1 MVADQRAHPVVQT
14 LLRRRLEGSR
24 PGARTDGRRVALV
37 IEGGAMRGVVSAGMA
52 SALDQLGLRDA
63 FDEVHGASAGA
74 FNGAFFMAGQ
84 AAYMT
89 SLYWRGF
96 GDPRF
101 VSLRRALRGE
111 GPAFDM
117 DYVVDGIWARG
128 RPLRM
133 DVLLESAAELHC
145 TATDA
150 DTAEIV
156 DLARLRSAEEVRC
169 ALRASARLPWLAGQP
184 VAFRGRRLLDATLA
198 EAIPV
203 QAALTTATDVL
214 VLQTRPEGVEHSG
227 LSGPVGL
234 LTDRYL
240 RTINPGLVHL
250 RRTRSERYDK
260 LSAWLARR
268 AAESALAAPRPV
280 RRRRRGPRSASSA
293 HPPRRRPSASS
304 STAMRRCRWR
314 AARACGRRGWPS
326 RARIPRC
333 STCCAATR
341 AVPRALSSP
350 RRRSSCNAPWTA
362 PAEAESGHRGPR
374 TCNECYVNGVRRAVL
389 PFRRQRSLKRRIVD
403 ALTKSSEAQ
412 ARRCAPRP
420 PRSTRNGP
428 ARGWPA
434 SPARASCISSS
445 CP

>member
-1 MVADQRAHPVVQT
+1 MTITRSLSPDTLVPRMAMVADQRAHPVVRT
-14 LLRRRLEGSR
+14 LRARREACST
-24 PGARTDGRRVALV
+24 PGARRDGRRVALV

-101 VSLRRALRGE
+101 VSMRRALRGR

-117 DYVVDGIWARG
+117 DYVVGGIWARG

-133 DVLLESAAELHC
+133 DVLLGTAMELHC

-156 DLARLRSAEEVRC
+156 DLDDLRSAEEVRC
-169 ALRASARLPWLAGQP
+169 ALRASARLPWLAGEP

-203 QAALTTATDVL
+203 RAPLRSCTDIL

-240 RTINPGLVHL
+240 RTINPGLVEL
-250 RRTRSERYDK
+250 RRTRSERYDE
-260 LSAWLARR
+260 LSAWLGRR
-268 AAESALAAPRPV
+268 AAESAVAVGSAGAAGSAGSAGSAGAAGAAGAAGSAEPAICVIRPPAETPGISQLEHRNEALQV
-280 RRRRRGPRSASSA
+280 AGSEGL
-293 HPPRRRPSASS
+293 
-304 STAMRRCRWR
+304 R
-314 AARACGRRGWPS
+314 AAWMALEGEDPEVLDVLRAYPPGP
-326 RARIPRC
+326 
-333 STCCAATR
+333 T
-341 AVPRALSSP
+341 SSQP
-350 RRRSSCNAPWTA
+350 VTVV
-362 PAEAESGHRGPR
+362 
-374 TCNECYVNGVRRAVL
+374 T
-389 PFRRQRSLKRRIVD
+389 
-403 ALTKSSEAQ
+403 
-412 ARRCAPRP
+412 
-420 PRSTRNGP
+420 
-428 ARGWPA
+428 
-434 SPARASCISSS
+434 
-445 CP
+445 

>member
-1 MVADQRAHPVVQT
+1 MPITRSLSPDTLAPRMAMVADQRAHPVVQT
-14 LLRRRLEGSR
+14 LLRRRHEGSR
-24 PGARTDGRRVALV
+24 PGDRTDGRRVALV

-52 SALDQLGLRDA
+52 SALEQLGLRDA

-101 VSLRRALRGE
+101 VSLRRALRGA

-128 RPLRM
+128 RPLRT
-133 DVLLESAAELHC
+133 DILVESATELHC

-150 DTAEIV
+150 DTAALV
-156 DLARLRSAEEVRC
+156 DLANLRSTKEVRC

-198 EAIPV
+198 EAIPI
-203 QAALTTATDVL
+203 QAALKTATDML

-240 RTINPGLVHL
+240 RTINPGLVAL
-250 RRTRSERYDK
+250 RRTRSARYDE
-260 LSAWLARR
+260 LSAWLGHPAICVIRPPADATGISQLEHRNVALQVAGSEGLR
-268 AAESALAAPRPV
+268 AAWMALEGEDPEVLDVLRAYSSGPV
-280 RRRRRGPRSASSA
+280 RAPESQAPEQRQ
-293 HPPRRRPSASS
+293 
-304 STAMRRCRWR
+304 
-314 AARACGRRGWPS
+314 
-326 RARIPRC
+326 
-333 STCCAATR
+333 
-341 AVPRALSSP
+341 RALD
-350 RRRSSCNAPWTA
+350 
-362 PAEAESGHRGPR
+362 G
-374 TCNECYVNGVRRAVL
+374 
-389 PFRRQRSLKRRIVD
+389 
-403 ALTKSSEAQ
+403 
-412 ARRCAPRP
+412 AR
-420 PRSTRNGP
+420 
-428 ARGWPA
+428 
-434 SPARASCISSS
+434 
-445 CP
+445 

>member
-1 MVADQRAHPVVQT
+1 MAITRSLSPDTLMPRTAMVTDQRAHPVVQA
-14 LLRRRLEGSR
+14 LRRRREEGSA
-24 PGARTDGRRVALV
+24 PGQRTDGRRIALV

-52 SALDQLGLRDA
+52 AALDQLGLRDA

-74 FNGAFFMAGQ
+74 FNGAFFLAGQ

-101 VSLRRALRGE
+101 VSFRRALRGG

-128 RPLRM
+128 RPLRI
-133 DVLLESAAELHC
+133 DVLLATPTDLHC

-150 DTAEIV
+150 DSAAIV
-156 DLARLRSAEEVRC
+156 DLGELRTAEEVRT

-203 QAALTTATDVL
+203 QAPLETCTDIV

-240 RTINPGLVHL
+240 RTINPGLVQL
-250 RRTRSERYDK
+250 RRTRSERYDE
-260 LSAWLARR
+260 LSAWLGRR
-268 AAESALAAPRPV
+268 AAESAGANPVQPAICVIRPPAETTPISQLEYRNEALQV
-280 RRRRRGPRSASSA
+280 AGSEGL
-293 HPPRRRPSASS
+293 
-304 STAMRRCRWR
+304 R
-314 AARACGRRGWPS
+314 AAWMAIEGEDPEVLDVLRAYP
-326 RARIPRC
+326 P
-333 STCCAATR
+333 
-341 AVPRALSSP
+341 
-350 RRRSSCNAPWTA
+350 
-362 PAEAESGHRGPR
+362 GP
-374 TCNECYVNGVRRAVL
+374 TSA
-389 PFRRQRSLKRRIVD
+389 
-403 ALTKSSEAQ
+403 
-412 ARRCAPRP
+412 
-420 PRSTRNGP
+420 GP
-428 ARGWPA
+428 VTVVT
-434 SPARASCISSS
+434 
-445 CP
+445 

>member
-1 MVADQRAHPVVQT
+1 MPITRSLSPDTLVPRTAMVADQRAHPVVQT
-14 LLRRRLEGSR
+14 LLRRRHEGSR
-24 PGARTDGRRVALV
+24 PGARTDERRVALV

-52 SALDQLGLRDA
+52 SALEQLGLRDA

-156 DLARLRSAEEVRC
+156 DLAGLRSAEEVRC

-184 VAFRGRRLLDATLA
+184 VVFRGRRLLDATLA

-203 QAALTTATDVL
+203 QAALTSATDVL

-260 LSAWLARR
+260 LSAWL
-268 AAESALAAPRPV
+268 
-280 RRRRRGPRSASSA
+280 G
-293 HPPRRRPSASS
+293 
-304 STAMRRCRWR
+304 
-314 AARACGRRGWPS
+314 
-326 RARIPRC
+326 
-333 STCCAATR
+333 
-341 AVPRALSSP
+341 
-350 RRRSSCNAPWTA
+350 
-362 PAEAESGHRGPR
+362 
-374 TCNECYVNGVRRAVL
+374 RRAVE
-389 PFRRQRSLKRRIVD
+389 SA
-403 ALTKSSEAQ
+403 ALAG
-412 ARRCAPRP
+412 APAAPAGESAIPAAPPHEGQPAICVIRP
-420 PRSTRNGP
+420 PAETTVISQLEYRNEALQVAGSEGLRAAWMAVEGEDPEVLDVLRGYPSGP
-428 ARGWPA
+428 ARAPE
-434 SPARASCISSS
+434 PETPEQRQRALEGAG
-445 CP
+445 

>member
-1 MVADQRAHPVVQT
+1 MPITRSLSPDTLAPRTAMVADQRAHPVVQT
-14 LLRRRLEGSR
+14 LLRRRDEGSR
-24 PGARTDGRRVALV
+24 PGVRTDDRRVALV

-128 RPLRM
+128 RPLRT
-133 DVLLESAAELHC
+133 DVLLESATELHC

-156 DLARLRSAEEVRC
+156 DLAPLRSAEEVRC

-240 RTINPGLVHL
+240 RTINPRLVHL
-250 RRTRSERYDK
+250 RRTRSERYDT
-260 LSAWLARR
+260 LSAWLGRR
-268 AAESALAAPRPV
+268 AAESAAPARGSANPTAAMLDGQPAICVIRPPAETTV
-280 RRRRRGPRSASSA
+280 ISQLEYRNEALQVAGSEGL
-293 HPPRRRPSASS
+293 
-304 STAMRRCRWR
+304 R
-314 AARACGRRGWPS
+314 AAWMAVEGEDPEVLDVLRGYPS
-326 RARIPRC
+326 
-333 STCCAATR
+333 
-341 AVPRALSSP
+341 
-350 RRRSSCNAPWTA
+350 
-362 PAEAESGHRGPR
+362 
-374 TCNECYVNGVRRAVL
+374 
-389 PFRRQRSLKRRIVD
+389 
-403 ALTKSSEAQ
+403 
-412 ARRCAPRP
+412 
-420 PRSTRNGP
+420 GP
-428 ARGWPA
+428 ARAPEPETPEQPQRRLDG
-434 SPARASCISSS
+434 AR
-445 CP
+445 

>member
-1 MVADQRAHPVVQT
+1 MPITRSLSPDTLAPRMAMVADQRAHPVVQT
-14 LLRRRLEGSR
+14 LLRRRQEGSR

-52 SALDQLGLRDA
+52 SALDQLGLRDG

-101 VSLRRALRGE
+101 VSLRRALRGR

-128 RPLRM
+128 RPLRI
-133 DVLLESAAELHC
+133 DVLLESATELHC

-150 DTAEIV
+150 DTAAIV
-156 DLARLRSAEEVRC
+156 DLANLRSAEEVRC

-184 VAFRGRRLLDATLA
+184 VAFRDRRLLDATLA

-203 QAALTTATDVL
+203 QAALKTATDML

-240 RTINPGLVHL
+240 RTINPGLVAL
-250 RRTRSERYDK
+250 RRTRSERYDE
-260 LSAWLARR
+260 LSAWLGRR
-268 AAESALAAPRPV
+268 AAESATPAAGADAGRPAICV
-280 RRRRRGPRSASSA
+280 IRPPADATGISQLEHRNVALQVAGSEGLRAAWMALEGEDPEVLDVLRAYSSA
-293 HPPRRRPSASS
+293 P
-304 STAMRRCRWR
+304 
-314 AARACGRRGWPS
+314 
-326 RARIPRC
+326 
-333 STCCAATR
+333 
-341 AVPRALSSP
+341 AVDPESQPLEQCQRALD
-350 RRRSSCNAPWTA
+350 
-362 PAEAESGHRGPR
+362 G
-374 TCNECYVNGVRRAVL
+374 
-389 PFRRQRSLKRRIVD
+389 
-403 ALTKSSEAQ
+403 
-412 ARRCAPRP
+412 AR
-420 PRSTRNGP
+420 
-428 ARGWPA
+428 
-434 SPARASCISSS
+434 
-445 CP
+445 

>member
-1 MVADQRAHPVVQT
+1 MPITRSLSPDTLAPRMAMVADQRAHPVVQT
-14 LLRRRLEGSR
+14 LLRRRHEGSR
-24 PGARTDGRRVALV
+24 PGDRTDGRRVALV

-52 SALDQLGLRDA
+52 SALEQLGLRDA

-101 VSLRRALRGE
+101 VSLRRALRGA

-128 RPLRM
+128 RPLRT
-133 DVLLESAAELHC
+133 DILVESATELHC

-150 DTAEIV
+150 DTAALV
-156 DLARLRSAEEVRC
+156 DLANLRSTKEVRC

-198 EAIPV
+198 EAIPI
-203 QAALTTATDVL
+203 QAALKTATDML

-240 RTINPGLVHL
+240 RTINPGLVAL
-250 RRTRSERYDK
+250 RRTRSARYDE
-260 LSAWLARR
+260 LSAWLGRR
-268 AAESALAAPRPV
+268 AAESATLDTNTDAGHPAICVIRPPADATGISQLEHRNVALQVAGSEGLRAAWMALEGEDPEVLDVLRAYSSGPV
-280 RRRRRGPRSASSA
+280 RAPESQAPEQRQ
-293 HPPRRRPSASS
+293 
-304 STAMRRCRWR
+304 
-314 AARACGRRGWPS
+314 
-326 RARIPRC
+326 
-333 STCCAATR
+333 
-341 AVPRALSSP
+341 RALD
-350 RRRSSCNAPWTA
+350 
-362 PAEAESGHRGPR
+362 G
-374 TCNECYVNGVRRAVL
+374 
-389 PFRRQRSLKRRIVD
+389 
-403 ALTKSSEAQ
+403 
-412 ARRCAPRP
+412 AR
-420 PRSTRNGP
+420 
-428 ARGWPA
+428 
-434 SPARASCISSS
+434 
-445 CP
+445 

>member
-1 MVADQRAHPVVQT
+1 MPITRSLSPDTLVPRMAMVADQRDHPVVRV
-14 LLRRRLEGSR
+14 LRRRREEGSR
-24 PGARTDGRRVALV
+24 PGARSDGRRVALV

-52 SALDQLGLRDA
+52 AALDQLGLRDA

-101 VSLRRALRGE
+101 VSLRRALRGQ

-133 DVLLESAAELHC
+133 DVLLASGIDLHC

-156 DLARLRSAEEVRC
+156 DLAGLRSAEAVRC
-169 ALRASARLPWLAGQP
+169 ALRASARLPWLAGNP

-198 EAIPV
+198 EAIPA
-203 QAALTTATDVL
+203 QAALKTATDLL

-240 RTINPGLVHL
+240 RTINPRLVEL
-250 RRTRSERYDK
+250 RRTRSARYDE
-260 LSAWLARR
+260 LSAWLGRR
-268 AAESALAAPRPV
+268 AAESAVAAEGSP
-280 RRRRRGPRSASSA
+280 
-293 HPPRRRPSASS
+293 
-304 STAMRRCRWR
+304 
-314 AARACGRRGWPS
+314 GRRGGV
-326 RARIPRC
+326 
-333 STCCAATR
+333 ATPDGGDAGEPAICVVR
-341 AVPRALSSP
+341 P
-350 RRRSSCNAPWTA
+350 
-362 PAEAESGHRGPR
+362 PAETTPISQLEHR
-374 TCNECYVNGVRRAVL
+374 NEALQVAGSEGLRAAWMAIEGEDPEVL
-389 PFRRQRSLKRRIVD
+389 DVLRAYPPSALGGGD
-403 ALTKSSEAQ
+403 APPAPEA
-412 ARRCAPRP
+412 PHVLDG
-420 PRSTRNGP
+420 TR
-428 ARGWPA
+428 
-434 SPARASCISSS
+434 
-445 CP
+445 

>member
-1 MVADQRAHPVVQT
+1 MPITRSLSPDTLAPRIAMVADQRSHPVIRT
-14 LLRRRLEGSR
+14 LLRRRDEGSR
-24 PGARTDGRRVALV
+24 PGARTDGRCVALV

-52 SALDQLGLRDA
+52 SALDQLGLREA

-101 VSLRRALRGE
+101 VSLRRALKGE

-128 RPLRM
+128 RPLRI
-133 DVLLESAAELHC
+133 DVLLETAAELHC

-150 DTAEIV
+150 DTAAIV
-156 DLARLRSAEEVRC
+156 DLADLRCAEEVRC

-184 VAFRGRRLLDATLA
+184 VEFRGHRLLDATLA

-203 QAALTTATDVL
+203 HAALKTATDLL

-240 RTINPGLVHL
+240 RTINPGLVQL

-260 LSAWLARR
+260 LSAWLGRR
-268 AAESALAAPRPV
+268 AEESASAATIGHGGEPAICVIRPPAGTTAISQLEYRNEALQV
-280 RRRRRGPRSASSA
+280 AGSEGLRAAWMAVEGEDPEVLDVLRGYSSASTGEA
-293 HPPRRRPSASS
+293 DRETLAEEQ
-304 STAMRRCRWR
+304 R
-314 AARACGRRGWPS
+314 AAGG
-326 RARIPRC
+326 AR
-333 STCCAATR
+333 
-341 AVPRALSSP
+341 
-350 RRRSSCNAPWTA
+350 
-362 PAEAESGHRGPR
+362 
-374 TCNECYVNGVRRAVL
+374 
-389 PFRRQRSLKRRIVD
+389 
-403 ALTKSSEAQ
+403 
-412 ARRCAPRP
+412 
-420 PRSTRNGP
+420 
-428 ARGWPA
+428 
-434 SPARASCISSS
+434 
-445 CP
+445 

>member
-1 MVADQRAHPVVQT
+1 MPITRSLSRDTLVPLTAMVADQRAHPVVQT
-14 LLRRRLEGSR
+14 LLRRRREGSR
-24 PGARTDGRRVALV
+24 PGARTDGRRVALA

-52 SALDQLGLRDA
+52 SALEQLGLRDA

-101 VSLRRALRGE
+101 VSFRRAFRGG

-133 DVLLESAAELHC
+133 DVLLESATELHC

-150 DTAEIV
+150 DTAAIV
-156 DLARLRSAEEVRC
+156 DLAGLRSAEEVRC

-184 VAFRGRRLLDATLA
+184 VTFRDRRLLDATLA

-203 QAALTTATDVL
+203 HAALTSATDVL

-240 RTINPGLVHL
+240 RTINPGLVAL
-250 RRTRSERYDK
+250 RRNRSERYDE

-268 AAESALAAPRPV
+268 AAESAAAAAGEESREPAICVIRP
-280 RRRRRGPRSASSA
+280 
-293 HPPRRRPSASS
+293 
-304 STAMRRCRWR
+304 
-314 AARACGRRGWPS
+314 
-326 RARIPRC
+326 
-333 STCCAATR
+333 
-341 AVPRALSSP
+341 
-350 RRRSSCNAPWTA
+350 
-362 PAEAESGHRGPR
+362 PAEATAISQLEHR
-374 TCNECYVNGVRRAVL
+374 NEALQVAGSVGLRAAWMAVEGEDPEVL
-389 PFRRQRSLKRRIVD
+389 DVLRGYASAPVG
-403 ALTKSSEAQ
+403 SE
-412 ARRCAPRP
+412 PVT
-420 PRSTRNGP
+420 SVT
-428 ARGWPA
+428 
-434 SPARASCISSS
+434 
-445 CP
+445 

>member
-14 LLRRRLEGSR
+14 LLRRRFEGSR
-24 PGARTDGRRVALV
+24 PGARTDDRRVALV

-156 DLARLRSAEEVRC
+156 DLAPLRSAEEVRC

-268 AAESALAAPRPV
+268 AVESASPAAPGADAGRPAICV
-280 RRRRRGPRSASSA
+280 IR
-293 HPPRRRPSASS
+293 PPAETTTISQLEYRNEALQVAGSEGL
-304 STAMRRCRWR
+304 R
-314 AARACGRRGWPS
+314 AAWMAVEGEDPEVLDVLRGYPS
-326 RARIPRC
+326 
-333 STCCAATR
+333 
-341 AVPRALSSP
+341 
-350 RRRSSCNAPWTA
+350 
-362 PAEAESGHRGPR
+362 
-374 TCNECYVNGVRRAVL
+374 
-389 PFRRQRSLKRRIVD
+389 
-403 ALTKSSEAQ
+403 
-412 ARRCAPRP
+412 
-420 PRSTRNGP
+420 GP
-428 ARGWPA
+428 ARALEPETPEQLQRALDG
-434 SPARASCISSS
+434 AR
-445 CP
+445 

>member
-1 MVADQRAHPVVQT
+1 MPITRSLSPDTLAPRMAMVADQRAHPVVQT
-14 LLRRRLEGSR
+14 LLRRRDEGSR

-101 VSLRRALRGE
+101 VSLRRALRGR

-117 DYVVDGIWARG
+117 DYVVDGIWAQG
-128 RPLRM
+128 RPLRI
-133 DVLLESAAELHC
+133 DVMLESVAELHC

-156 DLARLRSAEEVRC
+156 DLAELHSPAEVRC

-184 VAFRGRRLLDATLA
+184 VSFRGRRLLDATLA

-203 QAALTTATDVL
+203 QRALKTATDVL

-227 LSGPVGL
+227 LAGPVGL

-240 RTINPGLVHL
+240 RTINPALVAL
-250 RRTRSERYDK
+250 RRSRSERYDE
-260 LSAWLARR
+260 LSAWLGRQAAQSGTSRTGADAGRPAICVIRPPADATGISQLEHRNVALQVAGSEGLR
-268 AAESALAAPRPV
+268 AAWMALEGEDPEVLDVLRAYSSRPV
-280 RRRRRGPRSASSA
+280 ENPE
-293 HPPRRRPSASS
+293 PPAPGQRQ
-304 STAMRRCRWR
+304 
-314 AARACGRRGWPS
+314 
-326 RARIPRC
+326 
-333 STCCAATR
+333 
-341 AVPRALSSP
+341 RALD
-350 RRRSSCNAPWTA
+350 
-362 PAEAESGHRGPR
+362 G
-374 TCNECYVNGVRRAVL
+374 
-389 PFRRQRSLKRRIVD
+389 
-403 ALTKSSEAQ
+403 
-412 ARRCAPRP
+412 AR
-420 PRSTRNGP
+420 
-428 ARGWPA
+428 
-434 SPARASCISSS
+434 
-445 CP
+445 

>member
-1 MVADQRAHPVVQT
+1 MPITRSLSPDTLAPRMAMVADQRGHPVIQT
-14 LLRRRLEGSR
+14 LLRRREEGSR

-84 AAYMT
+84 AAYLT

-117 DYVVDGIWARG
+117 DYVIDGIWARG
-128 RPLRM
+128 RPLRI
-133 DVLLESAAELHC
+133 DVLLESAIELHC

-150 DTAEIV
+150 DTAAIV
-156 DLARLRSAEEVRC
+156 DLADLRSTEEVRC

-203 QAALTTATDVL
+203 QAALKTATDVL

-240 RTINPGLVHL
+240 RTINPGLVAL
-250 RRTRSERYDK
+250 RRTRSERYDE
-260 LSAWLARR
+260 LSAWLGRR
-268 AAESALAAPRPV
+268 AAESAAAAQAGQASRVGQAGQAGQPAICVIRP
-280 RRRRRGPRSASSA
+280 
-293 HPPRRRPSASS
+293 
-304 STAMRRCRWR
+304 
-314 AARACGRRGWPS
+314 
-326 RARIPRC
+326 
-333 STCCAATR
+333 
-341 AVPRALSSP
+341 
-350 RRRSSCNAPWTA
+350 
-362 PAEAESGHRGPR
+362 PAEATAISQLEYRNEALQVAGSEGLRSAWMAVEGEDPEVLDVLRAYSRGP
-374 TCNECYVNGVRRAVL
+374 TGDPGTHTPHPSQCG
-389 PFRRQRSLKRRIVD
+389 
-403 ALTKSSEAQ
+403 LTVPAE
-412 ARRCAPRP
+412 P
-420 PRSTRNGP
+420 GP
-428 ARGWPA
+428 AIADAHRNP
-434 SPARASCISSS
+434 SRTPNL
-445 CP
+445 

>member
-1 MVADQRAHPVVQT
+1 MPITRSLSPDTLAPRMAMVADQRAHPVIQT
-14 LLRRRLEGSR
+14 LLRRRLEASR

-52 SALDQLGLRDA
+52 SAIDQLGLRDA

-101 VSLRRALRGE
+101 VSLRRALRGR

-128 RPLRM
+128 RPLRI
-133 DVLLESAAELHC
+133 DVLLESATELHC

-150 DTAEIV
+150 DTAAIV
-156 DLARLRSAEEVRC
+156 DLANLRSAEEVRC

-184 VAFRGRRLLDATLA
+184 VAFRDRRLLDATLA
-198 EAIPV
+198 EAIPI
-203 QAALTTATDVL
+203 QAALKTATDVL

-240 RTINPGLVHL
+240 RTINPGLVQL

-260 LSAWLARR
+260 LSAWLGRR
-268 AAESALAAPRPV
+268 AAESATSAAPGADAGGPAICVIRPPADATGISQLEHRNV
-280 RRRRRGPRSASSA
+280 ALQVAGSEGL
-293 HPPRRRPSASS
+293 
-304 STAMRRCRWR
+304 R
-314 AARACGRRGWPS
+314 AAWMALEGEDPEVLDVLRAYSSGP
-326 RARIPRC
+326 
-333 STCCAATR
+333 ATAPESQAPEQR
-341 AVPRALSSP
+341 QRAL
-350 RRRSSCNAPWTA
+350 
-362 PAEAESGHRGPR
+362 GG
-374 TCNECYVNGVRRAVL
+374 
-389 PFRRQRSLKRRIVD
+389 
-403 ALTKSSEAQ
+403 
-412 ARRCAPRP
+412 AR
-420 PRSTRNGP
+420 
-428 ARGWPA
+428 
-434 SPARASCISSS
+434 
-445 CP
+445 

>member
-1 MVADQRAHPVVQT
+1 MPITRSLSPDTLVPRMAMVADQRAHPVVQT
-14 LLRRRLEGSR
+14 LLRRRHEGSR

-52 SALDQLGLRDA
+52 SALDQLKLRDA

-101 VSLRRALRGE
+101 VSLRRALRGQ

-128 RPLRM
+128 RPLRI
-133 DVLLESAAELHC
+133 DVLLESATELHC

-150 DTAEIV
+150 DTAAIV
-156 DLARLRSAEEVRC
+156 DLANLRSTEEVRC

-203 QAALTTATDVL
+203 QAALQTATDVL

-240 RTINPGLVHL
+240 RTINPGLVQL

-260 LSAWLARR
+260 LSAWLGRR
-268 AAESALAAPRPV
+268 AAESATPAAGADAGQPAICVIRP
-280 RRRRRGPRSASSA
+280 PAD
-293 HPPRRRPSASS
+293 
-304 STAMRRCRWR
+304 AMGISQLEHRNVALQVAGSEGLR
-314 AARACGRRGWPS
+314 AAWMALEGEDPEVLDVLRAYSSGPAIDHES
-326 RARIPRC
+326 QTPEQ
-333 STCCAATR
+333 
-341 AVPRALSSP
+341 PQRALD
-350 RRRSSCNAPWTA
+350 
-362 PAEAESGHRGPR
+362 G
-374 TCNECYVNGVRRAVL
+374 
-389 PFRRQRSLKRRIVD
+389 
-403 ALTKSSEAQ
+403 
-412 ARRCAPRP
+412 AR
-420 PRSTRNGP
+420 
-428 ARGWPA
+428 
-434 SPARASCISSS
+434 
-445 CP
+445 

>member
-1 MVADQRAHPVVQT
+1 MVADQRSHPVIRT
-14 LLRRRLEGSR
+14 LLRRRDEGSR
-24 PGARTDGRRVALV
+24 PGARTDGRCVALV

-52 SALDQLGLRDA
+52 SALDQLGLREA

-101 VSLRRALRGE
+101 VSFRRALKGE

-128 RPLRM
+128 RPLRI
-133 DVLLESAAELHC
+133 DVLLETAAELHC

-150 DTAEIV
+150 DTAAIV
-156 DLARLRSAEEVRC
+156 DLANLRCAEEVRC

-184 VAFRGRRLLDATLA
+184 VEFRGHRLLDATLA

-203 QAALTTATDVL
+203 HAALKTATDLL

-240 RTINPGLVHL
+240 RTINPGLVQL

-260 LSAWLARR
+260 LSAWLGRR
-268 AAESALAAPRPV
+268 AEESASAATTDHGGEPAICVIRPPAGTTAISQLEYRNEALQV
-280 RRRRRGPRSASSA
+280 AGSEGLRAAWMAVEGEDPEVLDVLRGYSSASTGEA
-293 HPPRRRPSASS
+293 VRENLAEEQ
-304 STAMRRCRWR
+304 R
-314 AARACGRRGWPS
+314 AAGG
-326 RARIPRC
+326 AR
-333 STCCAATR
+333 
-341 AVPRALSSP
+341 
-350 RRRSSCNAPWTA
+350 
-362 PAEAESGHRGPR
+362 
-374 TCNECYVNGVRRAVL
+374 
-389 PFRRQRSLKRRIVD
+389 
-403 ALTKSSEAQ
+403 
-412 ARRCAPRP
+412 
-420 PRSTRNGP
+420 
-428 ARGWPA
+428 
-434 SPARASCISSS
+434 
-445 CP
+445 

>member
-1 MVADQRAHPVVQT
+1 MAITRSLSPDTLMPRTAMVTDQRAHPVVQA
-14 LLRRRLEGSR
+14 LRRRREQGSA
-24 PGARTDGRRVALV
+24 PGRRTDGRRIALV

-52 SALDQLGLRDA
+52 AALDQLGLCDA

-74 FNGAFFMAGQ
+74 FNGAFFLAGQ

-101 VSLRRALRGE
+101 VSFRRALRGD

-133 DVLLESAAELHC
+133 DVLLATPTDLHC

-150 DTAEIV
+150 DSAAIV
-156 DLARLRSAEEVRC
+156 DLADLRSAEDVRT

-203 QAALTTATDVL
+203 QAALETCTDIV

-240 RTINPGLVHL
+240 RTINPGLVEL
-250 RRTRSERYDK
+250 RRTRSVRYDE
-260 LSAWLARR
+260 LSAWLGRR
-268 AAESALAAPRPV
+268 AAESA
-280 RRRRRGPRSASSA
+280 RGSGPAGAGSASGDGGAEERSAEAAQAANPVQPSICVIR
-293 HPPRRRPSASS
+293 PPAQA
-304 STAMRRCRWR
+304 TAISQLEYRNEALQVAGSEGLR
-314 AARACGRRGWPS
+314 AAWMAIEGEDPEVLDVLRAYPPGP
-326 RARIPRC
+326 
-333 STCCAATR
+333 
-341 AVPRALSSP
+341 
-350 RRRSSCNAPWTA
+350 TA
-362 PAEAESGHRGPR
+362 DGPV
-374 TCNECYVNGVRRAVL
+374 TVV
-389 PFRRQRSLKRRIVD
+389 
-403 ALTKSSEAQ
+403 T
-412 ARRCAPRP
+412 
-420 PRSTRNGP
+420 
-428 ARGWPA
+428 
-434 SPARASCISSS
+434 
-445 CP
+445 

>member
-1 MVADQRAHPVVQT
+1 MVADQRAHPVIQT
-14 LLRRRLEGSR
+14 LLRRRAEGSR
-24 PGARTDGRRVALV
+24 PGARSDGRRVALV

-101 VSLRRALRGE
+101 VSFRRALRGD

-117 DYVVDGIWARG
+117 DYVIDGIWSRG

-133 DVLLESAAELHC
+133 DVLLETAAELHC

-150 DTAEIV
+150 DAAVIV
-156 DLARLRSAEEVRC
+156 DLAELRSAEEVRC

-184 VAFRGRRLLDATLA
+184 VVFRGRRLLDATLA

-203 QAALTTATDVL
+203 EAALRTATDIL

-240 RTINPGLVHL
+240 RTINPGLVKL
-250 RRTRSERYDK
+250 RRTRSQRYDE

-268 AAESALAAPRPV
+268 AAESATGAPPAGQPAGTDGHAGQPAICVIRP
-280 RRRRRGPRSASSA
+280 
-293 HPPRRRPSASS
+293 
-304 STAMRRCRWR
+304 
-314 AARACGRRGWPS
+314 
-326 RARIPRC
+326 
-333 STCCAATR
+333 
-341 AVPRALSSP
+341 
-350 RRRSSCNAPWTA
+350 
-362 PAEAESGHRGPR
+362 PAEATPISQLEYRNEALQVAGSEGLRAAWMAVEGEDPEVLDVLRG
-374 TCNECYVNGVRRAVL
+374 Y
-389 PFRRQRSLKRRIVD
+389 
-403 ALTKSSEAQ
+403 SSATD
-412 ARRCAPRP
+412 PV
-420 PRSTRNGP
+420 TLVT
-428 ARGWPA
+428 
-434 SPARASCISSS
+434 
-445 CP
+445 

>member
-1 MVADQRAHPVVQT
+1 MAITRSLSPDTLAPRLAMVADQRAHPVVQA
-14 LLRRRLEGSR
+14 LRARRAQGST
-24 PGARTDGRRVALV
+24 PGARRDGRRVALV

-101 VSLRRALRGE
+101 VSMRRALRGR

-133 DVLLESAAELHC
+133 DVLLGTAMELHC

-150 DTAEIV
+150 DTAAIV
-156 DLARLRSAEEVRC
+156 DLGDLGTAEEVRC
-169 ALRASARLPWLAGQP
+169 ALRASARLPWLAGDP

-203 QAALTTATDVL
+203 QAALRSATDIL

-240 RTINPGLVHL
+240 RTINPGLVEL

-260 LSAWLARR
+260 LSAWLGRR
-268 AAESALAAPRPV
+268 AAESAVAGGGAAPAGSV
-280 RRRRRGPRSASSA
+280 
-293 HPPRRRPSASS
+293 
-304 STAMRRCRWR
+304 
-314 AARACGRRGWPS
+314 S
-326 RARIPRC
+326 RAGLAEP
-333 STCCAATR
+333 
-341 AVPRALSSP
+341 AVPAEP
-350 RRRSSCNAPWTA
+350 AE
-362 PAEAESGHRGPR
+362 PAEAAI
-374 TCNECYVNGVRRAVL
+374 CV
-389 PFRRQRSLKRRIVD
+389 I
-403 ALTKSSEAQ
+403 
-412 ARRCAPRP
+412 RP
-420 PRSTRNGP
+420 PAETTGISQLEHRNEALQVAGSEGLRAAWMAFEGEDPEVLDVLRAYPPGP
-428 ARGWPA
+428 T
-434 SPARASCISSS
+434 SSR
-445 CP
+445 PVTVVT

>member
-1 MVADQRAHPVVQT
+1 MPITRSLSPDTLAPRTAMLADQRAHPVVQT
-14 LLRRRLEGSR
+14 LLRRRDEGSR
-24 PGARTDGRRVALV
+24 PGARTDGHRVALV

-101 VSLRRALRGE
+101 VSFRRALRGE

-128 RPLRM
+128 RPLRI
-133 DVLLESAAELHC
+133 DVLLEGATELHC

-150 DTAEIV
+150 DAAAIV
-156 DLARLRSAEEVRC
+156 DLANLRSAEEVRC

-184 VAFRGRRLLDATLA
+184 VVFRGRRLLDATLA

-203 QAALTTATDVL
+203 QAALKTATDVL

-240 RTINPGLVHL
+240 RTINPGLVQL

-268 AAESALAAPRPV
+268 AAESATPAAAAHAGQPAICVIRP
-280 RRRRRGPRSASSA
+280 PADA
-293 HPPRRRPSASS
+293 
-304 STAMRRCRWR
+304 TAIGQLEHRNVALQVAGSEGLR
-314 AARACGRRGWPS
+314 AAWMAVEGEDPEVLDVLRAYSS
-326 RARIPRC
+326 RPASDPE
-333 STCCAATR
+333 SQT
-341 AVPRALSSP
+341 PEQPQRALD
-350 RRRSSCNAPWTA
+350 
-362 PAEAESGHRGPR
+362 G
-374 TCNECYVNGVRRAVL
+374 
-389 PFRRQRSLKRRIVD
+389 
-403 ALTKSSEAQ
+403 
-412 ARRCAPRP
+412 AR
-420 PRSTRNGP
+420 
-428 ARGWPA
+428 
-434 SPARASCISSS
+434 
-445 CP
+445 